1 MHAGFWVAALGLML
15 VLEGIMPFAF
25 PATWR
30 TVLRKVS
37 EFRDG
42 QLRFIGL
49 SMMLTGLLLVYLVR
63 Q

>member
-1 MHAGFWVAALGLML
+1 MLDYWIAAFGLML

-25 PATWR
+25 PSVWR
-30 TVLRKVS
+30 AVLRQVS
-37 EFRDG
+37 GFHDG

-49 SMMLTGLLLVYLVR
+49 SMMLTGLLFVYLVR

>member
-1 MHAGFWVAALGLML
+1 MLDFWVAALGLML

-25 PATWR
+25 PAAWR
-30 TVLRKVS
+30 SVLRRVS
-37 EFRDG
+37 EFQDG

-49 SMMLTGLLLVYLVR
+49 AMMLAGFLVVYVVT